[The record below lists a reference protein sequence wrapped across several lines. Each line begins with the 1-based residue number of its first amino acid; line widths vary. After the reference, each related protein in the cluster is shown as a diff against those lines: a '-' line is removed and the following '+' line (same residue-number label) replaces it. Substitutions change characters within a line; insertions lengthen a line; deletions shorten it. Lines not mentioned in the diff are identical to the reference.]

1 MSVEMRPTQDVRPYE
16 KNAKRHAKSQV
27 RKVADS
33 IREFGWAQPLAVD
46 ASGTLIVG
54 HCRLEAAKLLGLKE
68 VPVVVMD
75 GLTAAQVRAL
85 RLADN
90 RLNESAWDMGL
101 VIEELKGLTVEGID
115 LTGFSR
121 DLVLEA
127 NAGDDDAPAPP
138 KKPVSRLGSLYE
150 LGDHRLLCG
159 DSTKG
164 EDVARLMGGERADMV
179 FTDPPYVMYGNSNG
193 AEGVADDKMV
203 SSFFRDVL
211 STSKQS
217 VKPFGHVYVCC
228 DWRGVGAW
236 YRVNSEVRLSMKN
249 LIVWDKGTPAMG
261 SMFRPQYEMMLFFSN
276 SAEVAKVAG
285 KSAGGGQRTV
295 GNHSNVWQFNR
306 VSPKEKEHTAAK
318 PVALMERAVGIS
330 SEKGETVLDLFGGSG
345 STLIACEKAGRKCR
359 MAEIDPAYCDVIV
372 TRWERM
378 TGRKAK
384 LLK

>member
-1 MSVEMRPTQDVRPYE
+1 MRPTQDVRPYE

-101 VIEELKGLTVEGID
+101 VIEELKGLTVEALD

-121 DLVLEA
+121 DLVLEPS
-127 NAGDDDAPAPP
+127 AGQDDAPTPP
-138 KKPVSRLGSLYE
+138 KRPVTRLGDVYS
-150 LGDHRLLCG
+150 LGDHRLMCG

-179 FTDPPYVMYGNSNG
+179 FTDPPYCLFGNSTG
-193 AEGVADDKMV
+193 MSGISDDKMV
-203 SSFFRDVL
+203 SSFFLEVINACRLNTKV
-211 STSKQS
+211 
-217 VKPFGHVYVCC
+217 FGHAYVFC
-228 DWRGVGAW
+228 DWKSYAAW
-236 YRVNSEVRLSMKN
+236 MRAAVEGEMAMKN
-249 LIVWDKGTPAMG
+249 LVVWDKGSGGLG
-261 SMFRPQYEMMLFFSN
+261 SNYQSCHEFAIFLSN
-276 SAEVAKVAG
+276 DPKRKLMAG
-285 KSAGGGQRTV
+285 KQAGCRIVRGKPNIWRYP
-295 GNHSNVWQFNR
+295 R
-306 VSPKEKEHTAAK
+306 PKGEDRQHNAAK
-318 PVALMERAVGIS
+318 PVDMIS
-330 SEKGETVLDLFGGSG
+330 EAIGNSSDKGETVLDLFGGSG
-345 STLIACEKAGRKCR
+345 STIIACEKVGRKCL
-359 MAEIDPAYCDVIV
+359 MMEMEPGYCDVIV